1 MQRVTDPPAILLVR
15 LDGVGDAAL
24 CVPALQGLSER
35 YPGARFG
42 AVCSSANAQLFS
54 EKVER
59 IYVCDS
65 RQSLTLCVAQ
75 VKTGGYTHA
84 MVATEEVAGYAL
96 AKASGA
102 KIRVGFW
109 HGLQKP
115 FKSLW
120 QSAQLTRRVHRPARG
135 ERNPEHEVASLYR
148 LATELGAEL
157 PPPSDPQALRTWL
170 NVESPSNSAPSNEG
184 TTLTQPPD
192 GLVIGFQIT
201 PKLLVGGW
209 GPAALAELIVTTLRV
224 SGLERV
230 TLLASAQ
237 DEGLA
242 SAVMEQVPTAARTEG
257 RIALVSSLPL
267 PRWLGQLAGC
277 TVLVTPDTGAAHV
290 AGMLGVPV
298 IDIFEPDVFVRL
310 AQRWQP
316 WAGPFRCVVKP
327 RWRAS
332 EAALFGAGLAASVRE
347 LTA

>member
-1 MQRVTDPPAILLVR
+1 MIDQPAILLVR

-65 RQSLTLCVAQ
+65 RQSLTACAAQ
-75 VKTGGYTHA
+75 VKAGGYTHA

-102 KIRVGFW
+102 KIRAGFW

-120 QSAQLTRRVHRPARG
+120 QYAQLTHPVHRPARG
-135 ERNPEHEVASLYR
+135 ERKPEHEVASLYR
-148 LATELGAEL
+148 LATALDAKL
-157 PPPSDPQALRTWL
+157 PPPSDPGALRTWL
-170 NVESPSNSAPSNEG
+170 NVESPSNYAPSNAA
-184 TTLTQPPD
+184 TTLTQPPAE
-192 GLVIGFQIT
+192 LVMGFQIT
-201 PKLLVGGW
+201 PKLLLGGW
-209 GPAALAELIVTTLRV
+209 GPAALAELIVSTLHV

-230 TLLASAQ
+230 TLLASTQ

-267 PRWLGQLAGC
+267 PRWLGQLAEC
-277 TVLVTPDTGAAHV
+277 AVLVTPDTGAAHV

-298 IDIFEPDVFVRL
+298 IDIFEPDVFVRQ
-310 AQRWQP
+310 AQRWRP
-316 WAGPFRCVVKP
+316 WAAPFRCVVKP

-347 LTA
+347 LTV